1 MAGSGRH
8 AGCEDNVERVADRAL
23 PFVSVVVPAHN
34 CERTIGDCLAS
45 LLQLDY
51 PRDRLELLVVDNA
64 STDGTSGVIS
74 RYPVRCLQEPRRS
87 PGAARNRGMEAGSG
101 EIVAFTDADCVVTS
115 GWIRELVREFEPV
128 DVWGA
133 VGEVAAYHPATPA
146 ERYVAMRRPR
156 LQESLLRRRAPFPG
170 TANVAFRRKTFET
183 IGVFDP
189 NLPTA
194 EDKDFGWRFLDAG
207 LKLSYN
213 ARALVLHRHRDSAWK
228 LFLQFVG
235 WGHGAALVHRKH
247 RPPWSLRRELPDVD
261 LPVALRNLV
270 AVGVGYWMRGGDA
283 TDVHYHWFDLLRR
296 VGLRMGA
303 FYGRLEGASWGL
315 GPRT

>member
-1 MAGSGRH
+1 
-8 AGCEDNVERVADRAL
+8 VERVADRAL
-23 PFVSVVVPAHN
+23 PFVSVVVPARN

-64 STDGTSGVIS
+64 STDGTSGIIR
-74 RYPVRCLQEPRRS
+74 RYPVCRLQEPRRS
-87 PGAARNRGMEAGSG
+87 PGAARNRGVEAGSG

-115 GWIRELVREFEPV
+115 GWLRELVGEFETG

-133 VGEVAAYHPATPA
+133 AGEIAAYRPATAA
-146 ERYVAMRRPR
+146 ERYVAMRRPK
-156 LQESLLRRRAPFPG
+156 LQESVLRRRAPFPG
-170 TANVAFRRKTFET
+170 TANVAFRRETFEQ

-189 NLPTA
+189 LLPTA
-194 EDKDFGWRFLDAG
+194 EDMDFGWRFLDAG

-213 ARALVLHRHRDSAWK
+213 PRALVLHRHRDSAWK
-228 LFLQFVG
+228 LFRQFVG

-247 RPPWSLRRELPDVD
+247 RPPWRLRRELPDID
-261 LPVALRNLV
+261 LPVALRDLV
-270 AVGVGYWMRGGDA
+270 AVGVRHRMRGEDA

-296 VGLRMGA
+296 LGLRMGA
-303 FYGRLEGASWGL
+303 FYGRLEGATWGR